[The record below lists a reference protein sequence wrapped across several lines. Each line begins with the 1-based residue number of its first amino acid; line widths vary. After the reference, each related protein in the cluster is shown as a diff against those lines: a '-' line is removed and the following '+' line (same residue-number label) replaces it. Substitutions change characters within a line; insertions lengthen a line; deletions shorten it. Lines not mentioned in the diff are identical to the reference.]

1 MKQLLLSFSLVSLGV
16 FFIGILPVSA
26 FSLPEVKISV
36 GNTTEIV
43 SPEEVSKW
51 LDITTTGFLDIGA
64 HAPIESQSLFCPSEY
79 LSCEF
84 DTPAEKEF
92 QMKELSFV
100 NIDEASVKLYLQ
112 TLALKTDIDPQDVV
126 FKGDE
131 NGKIIVSIP
140 EVFGKSLD
148 QEKSLAMLR
157 EALQENDQSVIE
169 VTLTVNNV
177 KPDIVSTDAE
187 RLGIKELIGEGRSN
201 FKGSPHNR
209 VYNIRRSLEQ
219 YQSLII
225 KAGEEFSFVEHLGEV
240 DEANGYL
247 PELVIKDNKTQPE
260 FGGGVCQV
268 SSTVFRAAIFSGM
281 KITDRR
287 NHSYPVRYYLPYGMD
302 ATIYIPKPDLKFV
315 NNTGKA
321 IMMQSEIVGT
331 ELIFRFFGTKDGR
344 EVTVDGPYI
353 LEHNPD
359 GSMKTTFTQ
368 RVKNKDGQEFIK
380 DEFKS
385 NYKSPDLYPKTAEE
399 QKKLTIKPASW
410 SNRQWRDYKRVNP

>member
-1 MKQLLLSFSLVSLGV
+1 MKQLLFSFFLAFLGV
-16 FFIGILPVSA
+16 FLNIPSVWA
-26 FSLPEVKISV
+26 FSLPEVRISIDGTFHTV
-36 GNTTEIV
+36 
-43 SPEEVSKW
+43 PREEVIKW
-51 LDITTTGFLDIGA
+51 LNITKANFLDVGA
-64 HAPIESQSLFCPSEY
+64 HAPIESDSPFCPAEY

-100 NIDEASVKLYLQ
+100 SINTENIRVYLKA
-112 TLALKTDIDPQDVV
+112 LSLKTDIDPQDAV

-131 NGKIIVSIP
+131 NSKIIVSVP

-148 QEKSLAMLR
+148 QEKALLVIS
-157 EALQENDQSVIE
+157 EALQKKDQSVIE
-169 VTLTVNNV
+169 IILPINNIR
-177 KPDIVSTDAE
+177 PSIVGTDAE
-187 RLGIKELIGEGRSN
+187 SLGIKELIGEGKSN
-201 FKGSPHNR
+201 FKGSPQNR

-321 IMMQSEIVGT
+321 VMMQSEIVGT

-359 GSMKTTFTQ
+359 GSMKTVFTQ
-368 RVKNKDGQEFIK
+368 KVKNKEGQEFIK

-385 NYKSPDLYPKTAEE
+385 NYKSPSLYPKSVEE
-399 QKKLTIKPASW
+399 QKKLNTKPTSW

>member
-1 MKQLLLSFSLVSLGV
+1 MKQLLLSLSLASFGV
-16 FFIGILPVSA
+16 FFFDTLPVLA
-26 FSLPEVKISV
+26 AVLPEVRISV
-36 GNTTEIV
+36 ESITEV
-43 SPEEVSKW
+43 VPQEEVSKW
-51 LDITTTGFLDIGA
+51 FDITTTSFVDIGA
-64 HAPIESQSLFCPSEY
+64 HAPIESESLFCPSEY
-79 LSCEF
+79 LACEF
-84 DTPAEKEF
+84 DAPTEKEF
-92 QMKELSFV
+92 QMKEFSFIS
-100 NIDEASVKLYLQ
+100 IDTESIKTYLQ
-112 TLALKTDIDPQDVV
+112 SLALKTDVDPQDAV

-131 NGKIIVSIP
+131 DSKIIVSIP

-148 QEKSLAMLR
+148 QEKSLAILR
-157 EALQENDQSVIE
+157 KALQKKDQSVID
-169 VTLTVNNV
+169 VTLPTSNV
-177 KPDIVSTDAE
+177 RPDIVSTDAE
-187 RLGIKELIGEGRSN
+187 RLGIKELIGEGRSD
-201 FKGSPHNR
+201 FRGSPKNR

-302 ATIYIPKPDLKFV
+302 ATIYIPKPDLKFM

-344 EVTVDGPYI
+344 EVKVDGPYI

-368 RVKNKDGQEFIK
+368 KVKDKEGREFIK

-385 NYKSPDLYPKTAEE
+385 NYKSPDLYPKSVEE
-399 QKKLTIKPASW
+399 QKKLNTKPTSW